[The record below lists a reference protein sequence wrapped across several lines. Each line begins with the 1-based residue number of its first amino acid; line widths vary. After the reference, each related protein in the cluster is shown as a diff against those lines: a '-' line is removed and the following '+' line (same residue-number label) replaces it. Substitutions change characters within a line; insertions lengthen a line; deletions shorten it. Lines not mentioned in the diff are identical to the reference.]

1 MGPGDMVG
9 ADSMFWGSPMD
20 PDVHAPD
27 LIGLCP
33 REKTDAFTRFVADNA
48 VHLFDYGLGRLLR
61 KDPHFG
67 NQVYYDSTVIRV
79 TFWVTSFLASL
90 LPIGSIIVLINLET
104 LRLKLWAVAGFDV
117 LISFCLLLL
126 TDASRKDVFAITA
139 A

>member
-1 MGPGDMVG
+1 
-9 ADSMFWGSPMD
+9 
-20 PDVHAPD
+20 
-27 LIGLCP
+27 
-33 REKTDAFTRFVADNA
+33 
-48 VHLFDYGLGRLLR
+48 
-61 KDPHFG
+61 
-67 NQVYYDSTVIRV
+67 VIRV

>member
-1 MGPGDMVG
+1 
-9 ADSMFWGSPMD
+9 MD

-27 LIGLCP
+27 LIGLCQ

-67 NQVYYDSTVIRV
+67 NQVYYDSTVIQV

-104 LRLKLWAVAGFDV
+104 LKAKLWDVAGFDV
-117 LISFCLLLL
+117 LISLCLTLF
-126 TDASRKDVFAITA
+126 TDASRKDVFAVTA